1 MEICYHEL
9 WSNSIIVPRKIKCN
23 NLYTSNSVS
32 KLRILVLI
40 DIYTDIYIQI
50 YTYNNVQLNQKAMNS
65 LTAYILHRQIHYE
78 NITELECEYYNDN
91 WLAKEKYW
99 VISSKEC
106 GSLLK
111 KKKKRKKKAKD
122 YTVKRESLKKNVT
135 PIHQC
140 EARLKFSLEL
150 VMASDPRVV
159 LSTQHSV
166 QQSLFCT
173 C

>member
-1 MEICYHEL
+1 MPC
-9 WSNSIIVPRKIKCN
+9 KIKCN

-91 WLAKEKYW
+91 WLAKDK
-99 VISSKEC
+99 S
-106 GSLLK
+106 
-111 KKKKRKKKAKD
+111 
-122 YTVKRESLKKNVT
+122 
-135 PIHQC
+135 
-140 EARLKFSLEL
+140 
-150 VMASDPRVV
+150 
-159 LSTQHSV
+159 
-166 QQSLFCT
+166 
-173 C
+173 

>member
-1 MEICYHEL
+1 M
-9 WSNSIIVPRKIKCN
+9 PRKIKCN

-91 WLAKEKYW
+91 WLAKDK
-99 VISSKEC
+99 S
-106 GSLLK
+106 
-111 KKKKRKKKAKD
+111 
-122 YTVKRESLKKNVT
+122 
-135 PIHQC
+135 
-140 EARLKFSLEL
+140 
-150 VMASDPRVV
+150 
-159 LSTQHSV
+159 
-166 QQSLFCT
+166 
-173 C
+173 

>member
-1 MEICYHEL
+1 M
-9 WSNSIIVPRKIKCN
+9 PRKIKCN

-91 WLAKEKYW
+91 RLAKDK
-99 VISSKEC
+99 S
-106 GSLLK
+106 
-111 KKKKRKKKAKD
+111 
-122 YTVKRESLKKNVT
+122 
-135 PIHQC
+135 
-140 EARLKFSLEL
+140 
-150 VMASDPRVV
+150 
-159 LSTQHSV
+159 
-166 QQSLFCT
+166 
-173 C
+173 